1 MKIAVIHQSADGQP
15 LIAAQIH
22 YQIGKGERVINV
34 VWVDFASWN
43 QLCAGETS
51 CSFPARPEA
60 RNLLGSI
67 SASVAAQR
75 VSSGNK
81 RKISSKAETRGSAK
95 GDCKSDCKREL
106 GCFNRRT

>member
-1 MKIAVIHQSADGQP
+1 M
-15 LIAAQIH
+15 
-22 YQIGKGERVINV
+22 INV

-75 VSSGNK
+75 VSSGEQKKN
-81 RKISSKAETRGSAK
+81 IVQ
-95 GDCKSDCKREL
+95 
-106 GCFNRRT
+106 N

>member
-15 LIAAQIH
+15 LIAAETH
-22 YQIGKGERVINV
+22 YQIGRGERVINV

-51 CSFPARPEA
+51 CSSRHGLTA

-75 VSSGNK
+75 VSSGEQKKN
-81 RKISSKAETRGSAK
+81 IVQS
-95 GDCKSDCKREL
+95 
-106 GCFNRRT
+106 